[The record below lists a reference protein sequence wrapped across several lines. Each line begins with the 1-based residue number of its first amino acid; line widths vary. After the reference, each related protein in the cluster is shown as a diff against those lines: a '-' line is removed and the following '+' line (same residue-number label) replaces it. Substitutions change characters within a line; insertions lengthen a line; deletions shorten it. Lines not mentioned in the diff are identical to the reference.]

1 MWVEQVKHAAAGEL
15 RSTAD
20 KRLHLWKSFFLSL
33 PWSKIE
39 ASVTMAKLIPLC
51 LAPLSLSLPRFIILS
66 LCPSLLSHLAPSS
79 SPPSC
84 PQDHFYL
91 NFNCHSLLPPSPSVF
106 TPLLY
111 FSTSSFAFLSV
122 DNHPSFSHHLP
133 IFDFASL
140 AFFSLFTPPAWLFP
154 SFPSSA
160 TFIPLSRGVNR
171 PIHHPPGCLWIHQSR
186 VKFFP
191 H

>member
-1 MWVEQVKHAAAGEL
+1 
-15 RSTAD
+15 
-20 KRLHLWKSFFLSL
+20 
-33 PWSKIE
+33 
-39 ASVTMAKLIPLC
+39 MAKLIPLC

-111 FSTSSFAFLSV
+111 FITSSFAFLSV

-140 AFFSLFTPPAWLFP
+140 AFFSLYSSCLTISLLPLLCHLYPSLQGSKQAHPSPTRLLMNTPIKSEVFSPLVSQ
-154 SFPSSA
+154 SF
-160 TFIPLSRGVNR
+160 V
-171 PIHHPPGCLWIHQSR
+171 
-186 VKFFP
+186 
-191 H
+191 